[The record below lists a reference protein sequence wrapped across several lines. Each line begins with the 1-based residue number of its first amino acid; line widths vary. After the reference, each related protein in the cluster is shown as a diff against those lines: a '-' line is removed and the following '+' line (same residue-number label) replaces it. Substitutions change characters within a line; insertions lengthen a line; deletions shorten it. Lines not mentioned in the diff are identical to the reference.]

1 MSRHP
6 LMSSIWSTTV
16 STTVSSTMAYSMAS
30 SSTLPITVVAANT
43 EVRRDASTY
52 LASPVPVREVHRR
65 KPSLHRDTWKYFVTS
80 SNDDVGLSISAD
92 RPSQW
97 KSLGII
103 HFIV

>member
-6 LMSSIWSTTV
+6 LMSSIWST
-16 STTVSSTMAYSMAS
+16 TMAYSMAS

-43 EVRRDASTY
+43 EVWRDASTH

-65 KPSLHRDTWKYFVTS
+65 KPSLHRDTWKYFVIS
-80 SNDDVGLSISAD
+80 SNDGLSISAD

>member
-16 STTVSSTMAYSMAS
+16 STTMAYSMAS

-43 EVRRDASTY
+43 EVWRDASTH
-52 LASPVPVREVHRR
+52 LASPVPVREVHRG
-65 KPSLHRDTWKYFVTS
+65 KPSLHRDTWKYFVIS
-80 SNDDVGLSISAD
+80 SNDEVDDGLSISAD

>member
-16 STTVSSTMAYSMAS
+16 STTMAYSMAS

-43 EVRRDASTY
+43 EVWRDASTY

-65 KPSLHRDTWKYFVTS
+65 KPSLHRDTWKYFVIS
-80 SNDDVGLSISAD
+80 SNDEDDDGLSISAD